1 MTSAYEGK
9 LQIATIGGNPFLI
22 RRLLR
27 FRHGFFQASQC
38 LKRTPRLRPP
48 LRLQG
53 AQLSALRELTPVFV
67 DHSEVHK

>member
-27 FRHGFFQASQC
+27 FRHGFFQASQG
-38 LKRTPRLRPP
+38 LKRTPRLRTQ
-48 LRLQG
+48 LRFQG
-53 AQLSALRELTPVFV
+53 AQLSALRELAAMLV